1 MRRLALHLALPLLL
15 IACAAPQQRVI
26 LLPAPDGK
34 AGAVEVSSAAGRE
47 RLDSAYAGVSA
58 TEQGKLGSFKSDA
71 AQVQQQYGALLAA
84 RPLRPAS
91 FTVYFQSGSSTE
103 LTASSAAVV
112 RQILEELGRRPAP
125 ELVITGHTDA
135 VGSDDLNDR
144 LSLQRA
150 QTVITFLSRNGIAA
164 AQMSAVGRGRRDLAV
179 QTAKEVAE
187 AANRRVEITI
197 R

>member
-1 MRRLALHLALPLLL
+1 MRGLLRSL
-15 IACAAPQQRVI
+15 VLLSLLVGCAAPQQRVI

-34 AGAVEVSSAAGRE
+34 VGAVEVRSAAGRE
-47 RLDSAYAGVSA
+47 RLDSAFAGVSA
-58 TEQGKLGSFKSDA
+58 SEQGKLGVFKTDE
-71 AQVQQQYGALLAA
+71 AQVQQQYGELLAA
-84 RPLRPAS
+84 RPLRPAT

-103 LTASSAAVV
+103 LAPNSAAVV
-112 RQILEELGRRPAP
+112 RQIVEELGRRPAP

-135 VGSDDLNDR
+135 VGSDELNDR

-164 AQMSAVGRGRRDLAV
+164 SQMSAVGRGRRDLAE